1 MDRGSWWEYSPCG
14 LKESESTEQHKT
26 FFMFKTLLME
36 KMDNAEAW
44 GWLISLLFNF
54 IGTIFTSE
62 SDIPNKVIAKKQHQ
76 SFY

>member
-1 MDRGSWWEYSPCG
+1 
-14 LKESESTEQHKT
+14 
-26 FFMFKTLLME
+26 MFKTLLME

-54 IGTIFTSE
+54 VGTIFTSE
-62 SDIPNKVIAKKQHQ
+62 SDIPNKVIAKKQQQ